1 MLMNEYKCQQCKEK
15 FYEPELSCS
24 EEQVEVKCPQ
34 CRSMNVRKSEVS
46 GGILELLGKIM
57 PTGGG

>member
-1 MLMNEYKCQQCKEK
+1 MLMDEYECQQCKEK

-34 CRSMNVRKSEVS
+34 CGSTDVTKLEIS
-46 GGILELLGKIM
+46 GGILEFLGKIM
-57 PTGGG
+57 STGGG